1 MGSVKRLGSSAAFA
15 LGVATVGLWTE
26 NPYVQQLLIII
37 GIHTLLALGLNM
49 LMGYAGQIS
58 LGHAAFFGMGAYGTG
73 ILTTHFQWS
82 PLASLPLVLIAAC
95 LSGYLIGRPVLR
107 LSGYYLAMGTLGL
120 GIIAHVIFREWDTF
134 TGGASGL
141 VGIPPLTFGPVMVVL
156 GPSGFYT
163 VWGTVLL
170 FFVLC
175 GRVVNSRVGWALRAL
190 GDSQEAAAACGIHT
204 AHLKALIFSFS
215 AVMAALAGYLYAHL
229 LGFISPSS
237 FDFLMSIRMVTMVVI
252 GGMASIWGSLLGAS
266 VITLLPEWLH
276 VFSDYEMMVYGL
288 ILMVVMIFLPQG
300 LTRGVLDAVQHA
312 RSHARRNTKEVQEAS
327 ASRKGE
333 DV

>member
-1 MGSVKRLGSSAAFA
+1 MVFGKRLWATAALT
-15 LGVATVGLWTE
+15 LGVAAVGFWVD
-26 NPYVQQLLIII
+26 NPYTLQLLIVI

-58 LGHAAFFGMGAYGTG
+58 LGHAAFFGLGAYGSG

-82 PLASLPLVLIAAC
+82 PLAALPVVLAAAC
-95 LSGYLIGRPVLR
+95 LVGYLIGRPVLR

-120 GIIAHVIFREWDTF
+120 GIIAHVIFREWDTY

-141 VGIPPLTFGPVMVVL
+141 VGIPPLVVGSISVALGRSGFYAVWAMVVL
-156 GPSGFYT
+156 CFI
-163 VWGTVLL
+163 V
-170 FFVLC
+170 C
-175 GRVVNSRVGWALRAL
+175 DRVVDSRVGWALRAL
-190 GDSQEAAAACGIHT
+190 GDSEGAAAACGIHT
-204 AHLKALIFSFS
+204 AHLKSVMFSFS

-237 FDFLMSIRMVTMVVI
+237 FDFLMSIRIVTMVVI
-252 GGMASIWGSLLGAS
+252 GGMASIWGSVLGAS

-276 VFSDYEMMVYGL
+276 VFSDNEMMIYGL

-300 LTRGVLDAVQHA
+300 LTRGILDAVQRA
-312 RSHARRNTKEVQEAS
+312 RYRAHQ
-327 ASRKGE
+327 RKTVVGPVG
-333 DV
+333 DGP

>member
-1 MGSVKRLGSSAAFA
+1 MDSRRRLWPTTVFS
-15 LGVATVGLWTE
+15 LGVAALGLGISNAYT
-26 NPYVQQLLIII
+26 QQLLIII

-58 LGHAAFFGMGAYGTG
+58 LGHAAFFGLGAYGTG
-73 ILTTHFQWS
+73 ILTTHFQCS
-82 PLASLPLVLIAAC
+82 PMLSLPVVIVLAA
-95 LSGYLIGRPVLR
+95 LLGYLIGRPVLR

-120 GIIAHVIFREWDTF
+120 GIIAHVIFREWVKY

-141 VGIPPLTFGPVMVVL
+141 IGIPPITLGSVMVGMGRNGYYV
-156 GPSGFYT
+156 
-163 VWGTVLL
+163 VWGTVIV

-175 GRVVNSRVGWALRAL
+175 GRLVDSRMGRALRAL
-190 GDSQEAAAACGIHT
+190 GDSQGAAAACGIHT
-204 AHLKALIFSFS
+204 AHLKAVIFSFS

-288 ILMVVMIFLPQG
+288 ILMLVMIFLPQG
-300 LTRGVLDAVQHA
+300 LTRGVLDAVQRT
-312 RSHARRNTKEVQEAS
+312 RSRARRQT
-327 ASRKGE
+327 
-333 DV
+333 